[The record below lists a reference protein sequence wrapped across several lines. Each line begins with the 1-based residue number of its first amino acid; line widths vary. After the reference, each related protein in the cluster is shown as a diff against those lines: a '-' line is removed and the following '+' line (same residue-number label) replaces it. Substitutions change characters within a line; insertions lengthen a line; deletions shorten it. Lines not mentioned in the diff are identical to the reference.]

1 MYIGA
6 ERRKVLHLWQ
16 KGKGVS
22 MEELLKEAIIT
33 TGGKIKCPVCG
44 KTNGM
49 ITGQEKVENFRIR
62 CKSSRRGHEHFFVLN
77 AGKEDK

>member
-1 MYIGA
+1 
-6 ERRKVLHLWQ
+6 
-16 KGKGVS
+16 
-22 MEELLKEAIIT
+22 MEELKEAII
-33 TGGKIKCPVCG
+33 GPDRKIRCPVCG

-77 AGKEDK
+77 TGRENE